1 MIVLTA
7 EEAAVFELLD
17 PSSRRRL
24 LLSRTG
30 KAFVW
35 DPITSTKA
43 VPFEAAQSLLNSGVV
58 GADGRIAQAHVALWR
73 QTPPQAKAPAKKV
86 QRPAAPA
93 PAVREP
99 AMPPAGMPVK
109 ILFEKTL
116 PLGVTASSLQAMG

>member
-1 MIVLTA
+1 MIVLSA

-24 LLSRTG
+24 VLSRTG

-35 DPITSTKA
+35 DPISSTRE
-43 VPFEAAQSLLNSGVV
+43 VPFEAAQSLVKSAVV
-58 GADGRIAQAHVALWR
+58 GADGRIAQAHIALWR
-73 QTPPQAKAPAKKV
+73 QPAPQPKTAAKKV

-93 PAVREP
+93 PAAREP
-99 AMPPAGMPVK
+99 AMPTVGMV
-109 ILFEKTL
+109 FDKTL